1 MLDQSFSAA
10 NFRKIVDIE
19 NRKGN
24 YLEVEFLPDTEKK
37 AQEIEVCK
45 GELRSLRNTKAE
57 YTEEEFESKSSELS
71 VELEKLKAEKEE
83 ILLAE
88 LEKVS
93 KEIGSK
99 GFSFEIE
106 EVDIGKP
113 QKAFNAKRSAS
124 TFFAMKQLQHNIRR
138 LYKVKQANRHE
149 IVCQLRELL
158 GDGFPKY
165 VIRTDVSSFYET
177 IPRKQLLKKLRDDP
191 LLTLASK
198 KLIRRVLYEYGYL
211 TGSADVGLP
220 RGIGISA
227 YLAELYMRDIDRTIR
242 DYPGV
247 LFYARYVDDIFI
259 IFCAPPNVGTLGF
272 RRAIAS
278 AFKKLEL
285 KRNRTKTEIFKLWPS
300 QGLSVQ
306 YLGYKFTFCTG
317 SIELK
322 MTDKKIARYKQRIDL
337 SFSAY
342 EKKSKKSEKNAR
354 TLLEKRVR
362 FLTGNTRLVNN
373 KKNVVSGVFFSNSL
387 LNKLDD
393 LDELDSYLATKISTL
408 TSARLGARLLQHSF
422 KNGFETRKYHKFS
435 ARDLSQI
442 VEVWKHVS

>member
-10 NFRKIVDIE
+10 NFRKIIDIE

-24 YLEVEFLPDTEKK
+24 YLEAEFFPDAEKK
-37 AQEIEVCK
+37 AQKIQASK
-45 GELRSLRNTKAE
+45 NELRSLRKNKAKYTK
-57 YTEEEFESKSSELS
+57 EEFETKISESSAD
-71 VELEKLKAEKEE
+71 LESLKEEKEKM
-83 ILLAE
+83 LLAE
-88 LEKVS
+88 LEAAS
-93 KEIGSK
+93 EEIGSK

-106 EVDIGKP
+106 EVDVGKP
-113 QKAFNAKRSAS
+113 QKAFIAKRNAS

-149 IVCQLRELL
+149 IVCQIRELL

-165 VIRTDVSSFYET
+165 VIRTDITSFYES

-198 KLIRRVLYEYGYL
+198 KLIRRVLFEYSGL

-227 YLAELYMRDIDRTIR
+227 YLAELYMRDIDRAIR

-259 IFCAPPNVGTLGF
+259 IFCPPPNVGTIRF

-285 KRNRTKTEIFKLWPS
+285 KRNRTKTEIFKLGQS
-300 QGLSVQ
+300 QSLSVQ
-306 YLGYKFTFCTG
+306 YLGYKFTFDTG

-322 MTDKKIARYKQRIDL
+322 MTDKKIGRYKQRIDL

-342 EKKSKKSEKNAR
+342 DKKSKKSEKNAR
-354 TLLEKRVR
+354 ALLEKRVR

-373 KKNVVSGVFFSNSL
+373 KKNVVSGVFFPIR
-387 LNKLDD
+387 
-393 LDELDSYLATKISTL
+393 Y
-408 TSARLGARLLQHSF
+408 
-422 KNGFETRKYHKFS
+422 
-435 ARDLSQI
+435 
-442 VEVWKHVS
+442 